1 MQCCQPQG
9 LSLRTS
15 LVPCSRLLEGTDT
28 VFPVSWETGSEAD
41 QGPLQTLRPEL
52 KDLSA
57 FRTVA
62 APSGLA
68 LHCLRCKYQRFLK
81 DATVR
86 FLTLASEVGGGTIV
100 VWEVFSFFFYPT
112 TSPLEN

>member
-1 MQCCQPQG
+1 M
-9 LSLRTS
+9 
-15 LVPCSRLLEGTDT
+15 DT
-28 VFPVSWETGSEAD
+28 VFPVSWETGSKAD

-57 FRTVA
+57 NRAVA

-68 LHCLRCKYQRFLK
+68 PHCLRCKYQRFLK

-86 FLTLASEVGGGTIV
+86 CLTLASEVV

-112 TSPLEN
+112 TSSSDILAVPATRGQVTHLYLGQGGPIRQS